1 MPRVDTAILAA
12 TIFLTC
18 LMVNLH
24 RYPVQVP
31 AMWHSEPGPGRQN
44 PQGKSSTPEEL
55 GAHPPRETGIKTFTF
70 GPAPRAQSASAS
82 RSGTEPPTDSR
93 QVGPPEDMKIADSRR
108 PVTAGKNDMSI
119 LATEEPSQQRQEASR
134 PFATGHLPP
143 SPSGATSFSR
153 GVDDPDQAGEGAS
166 SESSTPKAS
175 STSAQYMPQTQS
187 GKTSGPAVG
196 NLRPPQ
202 STVSKSTPASNPA
215 PEEADRALRSD
226 FPLARGEFSS
236 SSAGGKNKPL
246 EAQDLGNPRCDGS
259 SGSCPLPAGK
269 TERADHAS
277 GSTEL
282 SPDLSPKSHQALAT
296 GDKADQTGRAEISFT
311 SAGSSLSRRPLDTRS
326 NSTGTDGIPS
336 GSSPQRSPT
345 GVEIVPLVA
354 VDDLAGGQPAC
365 ATGRTEVFSAT
376 LAPEPRR
383 DTSSNKLTGGG
394 ISPFSTTAE
403 RQLPGSTFV
412 VGRRSE
418 GLTSLRHVKR
428 LPPVD
433 GEPAPPSLPSKTG
446 DRLPF
451 YPSTGYE

>member
-18 LMVNLH
+18 LMVNLY

-31 AMWHSEPGPGRQN
+31 AMWHSEAGPGRQN
-44 PQGKSSTPEEL
+44 PQGNSSISAEV

-70 GPAPRAQSASAS
+70 GPAPRAQSASTS

-93 QVGPPEDMKIADSRR
+93 QVGPPKDMKIADSRR
-108 PVTAGKNDMSI
+108 PVTARENDMST
-119 LATEEPSQQRQEASR
+119 LAAERPNQKRQEASR
-134 PFATGHLPP
+134 PFATGDLPP

-153 GVDDPDQAGEGAS
+153 GLDDPNQGGKGTS
-166 SESSTPKAS
+166 GESSTPKAS
-175 STSAQYMPQTQS
+175 STSAQDTPQTQL
-187 GKTSGPAVG
+187 GKTSGPAAG

-202 STVSKSTPASNPA
+202 RTVSKSTPASNPA
-215 PEEADRALRSD
+215 PEVADRALRSD
-226 FPLARGEFSS
+226 SPLARGEFSS
-236 SSAGGKNKPL
+236 GSAGGITKPL
-246 EAQDLGNPRCDGS
+246 EAQDLRNPRCDGS
-259 SGSCPLPAGK
+259 SGSCPVPAAK

-311 SAGSSLSRRPLDTRS
+311 STGNFLSRRPLDTRP

-336 GSSPQRSPT
+336 GSSPQRSPS
-345 GVEIVPLVA
+345 GVEVVPLVP
-354 VDDLAGGQPAC
+354 VDDLAGGQPARP
-365 ATGRTEVFSAT
+365 TGRTEVFSAT
-376 LAPEPRR
+376 LAPEPRGEAA
-383 DTSSNKLTGGG
+383 SNMPAGGG

-412 VGRRSE
+412 VDRRSN